1 MNSVELHNLLQSL
14 IARWENETIEFKNV
28 GDSYPTSD
36 IGKYFS
42 ALANEANLRG
52 NERAWLVF
60 GVDNKSR
67 KVAGSDYRTNTERL
81 HGLKQQIG
89 DGTQPS
95 MTFREIHE
103 LAHENGRVILF
114 EIPAAPKGIPIS
126 WKGHYYAR
134 AGESLMALSIDKQD
148 AIRSQS
154 LASDWS
160 AGIVP
165 DARLSDLD
173 PDAIAAAREAFT
185 RKYANRFPAEE
196 VRGWSD
202 TAFLDRAKITLHGAL
217 TRTALLLLGRREST
231 YHLLPHPVQ
240 ITWKLEGEERAY
252 EHFSAPFFLN
262 TGAIYRKIRN
272 IQMRILPE
280 DQLIALEMSKY
291 DQKIVLEALHNCI
304 AHQDYHRN
312 SRILVTELSDRLLFE
327 NSGGFFEGVPQ
338 DYVAGTKTP
347 RNYRNPFLVQ
357 AMVELNMIDTMGYGI
372 HGMFEGQAKRFFP
385 LPDYDLS
392 DPGAV
397 KMTLYGKI
405 VDPAYSR
412 LLIQKTGLSLPD
424 IQALDRI
431 QKQLPVDA
439 DIASRLRKAGLIEGR
454 KPHLHIAA
462 FIAAA
467 TDTKAHYIRNR
478 RQNNSFYH
486 KLITD
491 YLEQFGV
498 ASRKELDD
506 LLFPKLPDSF
516 DLNQKATLIHNLL
529 TQLRRKNMIRN
540 QGTRGESS
548 WVIAQRNAR
557 MHKGKKS

>member
-1 MNSVELHNLLQSL
+1 MNSVELQNLLQLL
-14 IARWENETIEFKNV
+14 IDRWENETVEFKNV
-28 GDSYPTSD
+28 GDSYSTSD

-81 HGLKQQIG
+81 HGLKQQIA

-148 AIRSQS
+148 AIRAQS

-173 PDAIAAAREAFT
+173 PAAIAAAREAFT
-185 RKYANRFPAEE
+185 RKYANRFSSDE

-202 TAFLDRAKITLHGAL
+202 TAFLDRAKITIHGAL

-231 YHLLPHPVQ
+231 YHLLPYPVQ

-338 DYVAGTKTP
+338 DYVSGTKTP

-431 QKQLPVDA
+431 QKKFPVDA
-439 DIASRLRKAGLIEGR
+439 TTVAHLRKAGLVEGHR
-454 KPHLHIAA
+454 PNLHIAA
-462 FIAAA
+462 TIAQI
-467 TDTKAHYIRNR
+467 TGNKASYIRTR
-478 RQNNSFYH
+478 AQDDTFYAQ
-486 KLITD
+486 LILD
-491 YLEQFGV
+491 YLAKFGS
-498 ASRKELDD
+498 ASRSEIDQLLKSKLSEGLDEA
-506 LLFPKLPDSF
+506 
-516 DLNQKATLIHNLL
+516 QKGNKIGNLL
-529 TQLRRKNMIRN
+529 TNMRRTGKIKNLA
-540 QGTRGESS
+540 S
-548 WVIAQRNAR
+548 
-557 MHKGKKS
+557 KKSPRWEVAE

>member
-1 MNSVELHNLLQSL
+1 MNYSELNSLLQSL
-14 IARWENETIEFKNV
+14 ISRWENETVEFKNV
-28 GDSYPTSD
+28 GDSYSTSD

-52 NERAWLVF
+52 NDRAWLVF

-67 KVAGSDYRTNTERL
+67 KVVGSNYRENKERL
-81 HGLKQQIG
+81 HGLKNQIA
-89 DGTQPS
+89 DGTEPS
-95 MTFREIHE
+95 ITFREIHE

-114 EIPAAPKGIPIS
+114 EIPAAPRGIPVS
-126 WKGHYYAR
+126 WNGHPYAR
-134 AGESLMALSIDKQD
+134 AGESLVALGMDKQD
-148 AIRSQS
+148 EIRAQS
-154 LASDWS
+154 LATDWS

-165 DARLSDLD
+165 GAGLRDLD
-173 PDAIAAAREAFT
+173 PAAISAAREAFAL
-185 RKYANRFPAEE
+185 KHANRFSSGE
-196 VRGWSD
+196 VAGWQD
-202 TAFLDRAKITLHGAL
+202 ATFLDRAKITIDGAI
-217 TRTALLLLGRREST
+217 TRAALLLLGRREST
-231 YHLLPHPVQ
+231 HHLLPYPVQ
-240 ITWKLEGEERAY
+240 ITWKLEGVERAY

-262 TGAIYRKIRN
+262 TGAVYRKIRN

-280 DQLIALEMSKY
+280 DQLISVEVSKY
-291 DQKIVLEALHNCI
+291 DQKIVFEALHNCI
-304 AHQDYHRN
+304 AHQDYRRN
-312 SRILVTELSDRLLFE
+312 ARILVTEQPDRLLFE

-372 HGMFEGQAKRFFP
+372 HGMFEGQARRFLP

-392 DPGAV
+392 DPSAV

-431 QKQLPVDA
+431 QKQLPVKKDA
-439 DIASRLRKAGLIEGR
+439 VDRLRRAKLIEGR

-462 FIAAA
+462 SIAVV

-478 RQNNSFYH
+478 RQDSTFYQ

-491 YLEQFGV
+491 YLEQFGST
-498 ASRKELDD
+498 SRKEIDD
-506 LLFPKLPDSF
+506 LIFPKLPDSF
-516 DLNQKATLIHNLL
+516 DSTQKSTLVHNLL
-529 TQLRRKNMIRN
+529 TQLRRKNRIRN

-548 WVIAQRNAR
+548 WVIAQRKPET
-557 MHKGKKS
+557 HKEKSS

>member
-1 MNSVELHNLLQSL
+1 MKPEELNNLLQSL
-14 IARWENETIEFKNV
+14 IARWENETVEFKNV
-28 GDSYPTSD
+28 GDSYSTSD

-52 NERAWLVF
+52 HERGWLVF

-67 KVAGSDYRTNTERL
+67 KVAGSDYRENTERL
-81 HGLKQQIG
+81 HSLKHQIAEEAE
-89 DGTQPS
+89 PS
-95 MTFREIHE
+95 ITFREIHE

-148 AIRSQS
+148 AIRAQS
-154 LASDWS
+154 LATDWS
-160 AGIVP
+160 AGIVSGSGL
-165 DARLSDLD
+165 RDLD
-173 PDAIAAAREAFT
+173 PAAISAAREAFVL
-185 RKYANRFPAEE
+185 KYANRFSAGE
-196 VRGWSD
+196 VAGWSD
-202 TAFLDRAKITLHGAL
+202 AAFLDRAKITIDGAI
-217 TRTALLLLGRREST
+217 TRTALLLLGRTEST
-231 YHLLPHPVQ
+231 HHLLPHPVQ

-262 TGAIYRKIRN
+262 TGAVYRKIRN

-280 DQLIALEMSKY
+280 DQLISVEVSKY

-304 AHQDYHRN
+304 AHQDYRRN
-312 SRILVTELSDRLLFE
+312 ARILVTEQPDRLLFE

-392 DPGAV
+392 DPGSV

-431 QKQLPVDA
+431 QKRLPVDM
-439 DIASRLRKAGLIEGR
+439 DTIARLRRAKLIEGK
-454 KPHLHIAA
+454 KPNYHISAA
-462 FIAAA
+462 IAELTGNKAA
-467 TDTKAHYIRNR
+467 YIRTR
-478 RQNNSFYH
+478 AQDDTFYAQ
-486 KLITD
+486 LILD
-491 YLEQFGV
+491 YLAKFGG
-498 ASRKELDD
+498 ASRREINELLKSKLSDSLNERQKES
-506 LLFPKLPDSF
+506 KI
-516 DLNQKATLIHNLL
+516 NNLL
-529 TQLRRKNMIRN
+529 SNMRIDGKIRN
-540 QGTRGESS
+540 TSS
-548 WVIAQRNAR
+548 RKASRWEVAN
-557 MHKGKKS
+557 